1 MKNYGH
7 KLGIITAMALAAAL
21 PERKLTKEFLESEI
35 DKVEYNRFGETNTH
49 CTITTKSGFTF
60 TGESACVD
68 PNNFDQKIGEK
79 FAYENAFNK
88 MWTPYGFWLHK
99 ALAEYDQRMND
110 DGEPKETAVQTTWQ
124 DRVCEEIGELVD
136 RKEKL
141 EKFLSGDKPD
151 FVSDAQWGLMKE
163 QLQAMQSYRN
173 ILIERLDEDAGVVSG
188 IRLAEKSKSEDLL
201 AVSAVNPTVDSQE
214 HHQQPTMDFGYAVK
228 MMKEGKRVSRI
239 GWNGKG
245 MFLSLVKGRDTDYHV
260 NSEVFGTGND
270 GNSQD
275 QLPVLDAIYMK
286 TADNKLVPWL
296 ASQTDVLAEDWQIV
310 E

>member
-7 KLGIITAMALAAAL
+7 KLGVISAAVLVATL

-35 DKVEYNRFGETNTH
+35 DTVEYNRFGDTNTH
-49 CTITTKSGFTF
+49 CTIKTKSGFSF

-99 ALAEYDQRMND
+99 ALTEYDQRMND
-110 DGEPKETAVQTTWQ
+110 DGEPKDTAVQTTWQ

-141 EKFLSGDKPD
+141 EKFLAGDKPN
-151 FVSDAQWGLMKE
+151 FVSDAQWELMKE
-163 QLQAMQSYRN
+163 QLQAMYSYHN

-188 IRLAEKSKSEDLL
+188 IRMQ
-201 AVSAVNPTVDSQE
+201 NQ
-214 HHQQPTMDFGYAVK
+214 
-228 MMKEGKRVSRI
+228 
-239 GWNGKG
+239 
-245 MFLSLVKGRDTDYHV
+245 
-260 NSEVFGTGND
+260 GN
-270 GNSQD
+270 
-275 QLPVLDAIYMK
+275 
-286 TADNKLVPWL
+286 
-296 ASQTDVLAEDWQIV
+296 
-310 E
+310 

>member
-1 MKNYGH
+1 MKGYAH
-7 KLGIITAMALAAAL
+7 KLGVISAMALAATL

-79 FAYENAFNK
+79 FAYDNAFEK
-88 MWTPYGFWLHK
+88 MWMPYGFWLHK
-99 ALAEYDQRMND
+99 ALAEFDNLPTNTAQEEFLQS
-110 DGEPKETAVQTTWQ
+110 GKSVLGGSVLPKT
-124 DRVCEEIGELVD
+124 
-136 RKEKL
+136 
-141 EKFLSGDKPD
+141 
-151 FVSDAQWGLMKE
+151 
-163 QLQAMQSYRN
+163 
-173 ILIERLDEDAGVVSG
+173 ERLSFG
-188 IRLAEKSKSEDLL
+188 
-201 AVSAVNPTVDSQE
+201 DSV
-214 HHQQPTMDFGYAVK
+214 AAL
-228 MMKEGKRVSRI
+228 KEGLRVERA

>member
-1 MKNYGH
+1 MRALQLSH
-7 KLGIITAMALAAAL
+7 VLGVISAAALVATL

-68 PNNFDQKIGEK
+68 PNNFNQEIGEQV
-79 FAYENAFNK
+79 AYDNAFNK

-141 EKFLSGDKPD
+141 EKFLSGDKPS

-163 QLQAMQSYRN
+163 QLQAMQSYHN

-188 IRLAEKSKSEDLL
+188 IDTE
-201 AVSAVNPTVDSQE
+201 NQ
-214 HHQQPTMDFGYAVK
+214 
-228 MMKEGKRVSRI
+228 GK
-239 GWNGKG
+239 
-245 MFLSLVKGRDTDYHV
+245 
-260 NSEVFGTGND
+260 
-270 GNSQD
+270 
-275 QLPVLDAIYMK
+275 
-286 TADNKLVPWL
+286 
-296 ASQTDVLAEDWQIV
+296 
-310 E
+310 

>member
-1 MKNYGH
+1 MKNLSH
-7 KLGIITAMALAAAL
+7 KLGVITAMALVATL

-49 CTITTKSGFTF
+49 CTITTKSGFSF

-141 EKFLSGDKPD
+141 EKFLSDDKPD

-163 QLQAMQSYRN
+163 QLQAMQSYHN

-188 IRLAEKSKSEDLL
+188 IDTE
-201 AVSAVNPTVDSQE
+201 SQ
-214 HHQQPTMDFGYAVK
+214 
-228 MMKEGKRVSRI
+228 GK
-239 GWNGKG
+239 
-245 MFLSLVKGRDTDYHV
+245 
-260 NSEVFGTGND
+260 
-270 GNSQD
+270 
-275 QLPVLDAIYMK
+275 
-286 TADNKLVPWL
+286 
-296 ASQTDVLAEDWQIV
+296 
-310 E
+310 

>member
-1 MKNYGH
+1 MRM
-7 KLGIITAMALAAAL
+7 LRASMALGVISAAALVATL

-79 FAYENAFNK
+79 FAYENAFEK
-88 MWTPYGFWLHK
+88 MWMPYGFWLHK

-110 DGEPKETAVQTTWQ
+110 DEPKETAVQPTWQ

-141 EKFLSGDKPD
+141 EKFLSGDKPN
-151 FVSDAQWGLMKE
+151 FVSDVQWDLMKE

-188 IRLAEKSKSEDLL
+188 IA
-201 AVSAVNPTVDSQE
+201 
-214 HHQQPTMDFGYAVK
+214 QPETF
-228 MMKEGKRVSRI
+228 
-239 GWNGKG
+239 
-245 MFLSLVKGRDTDYHV
+245 
-260 NSEVFGTGND
+260 
-270 GNSQD
+270 
-275 QLPVLDAIYMK
+275 
-286 TADNKLVPWL
+286 
-296 ASQTDVLAEDWQIV
+296 
-310 E
+310 